1 MAHSECAKAPLFN
14 TWYIVRIEYSSRTL
28 RGNKTRYSHEDTRM
42 AITRIAI
49 VHNREVLYIVHDVNV
64 APNEYISLDVVKER
78 SLVMDNIGLLH
89 VRNDQT
95 KVLFKTDEYIILNDQ
110 QRYHSAHTGIPSWS
124 LHKRTRSSFNT
135 NDLFPLTHLLFFIY
149 IWFKKKLVAICLD
162 ALASG
167 AFKHTRCCKFE
178 QKLVPSF
185 SRGLPKFSPFV
196 MHKGNKR
203 WTENF
208 LY

>member
-110 QRYHSAHTGIPSWS
+110 QRYHSAHTGIPS
-124 LHKRTRSSFNT
+124 
-135 NDLFPLTHLLFFIY
+135 
-149 IWFKKKLVAICLD
+149 
-162 ALASG
+162 
-167 AFKHTRCCKFE
+167 
-178 QKLVPSF
+178 
-185 SRGLPKFSPFV
+185 
-196 MHKGNKR
+196 
-203 WTENF
+203 
-208 LY
+208 